1 MTYRTALLRYE
12 DIYDQEGS
20 EADFVTAMLDAVAF
34 HAARN
39 AFYRTWLDRHGMA
52 ADAIQSESDLRRLPP
67 IPANFFKQYESLSIP
82 RELVTVHV
90 TSSGTS
96 GQKSQMFFDRESWDF
111 GQEMVGRSM
120 RYFGFVS
127 DAPCNYLLYTY
138 EPAHRPGEGELGT
151 AKTDE
156 GLMQYAPGRE
166 VVYAL
171 RYNGSGHDFDVY
183 GVIAALQRFAAAGL
197 PVRIFGFPSFL
208 YFTLKQMRD
217 MGIPPLRLHPDSMT
231 MLGGGWKGFASQR
244 IDKRELYRLVEA
256 TLGFP
261 ERNCRD
267 GYGSTEHSVPY
278 LECPRHNFHIPIYS
292 RMYVRDFRTL
302 EPLGF
307 DREGFASFVT
317 PHLSSVPALSVLM
330 GDRAVMHDALYCGCG
345 IRTPCMEILGRAG
358 TSQSK
363 SCAIAA
369 SELLKR

>member
-1 MTYRTALLRYE
+1 MAYRRALLRYD
-12 DIYDQEGS
+12 DIYDQPGS
-20 EADFVTAMLDAVAF
+20 SADFVKAMRSAVAF
-34 HAARN
+34 HAGRN
-39 AFYRTWLDRHGMA
+39 EFYRNWLARHGIA
-52 ADAIQSESDLRRLPP
+52 AEQIQSENDLPRLPP

-82 RELVTVHV
+82 RDQVTVHV

-96 GQKSQMFFDRESWDF
+96 GQKSQMFFDQASWDF

-127 DAPCNYLLYTY
+127 DSPCNYLLYTY
-138 EPAHRPGEGELGT
+138 EPADKPGQGELGT
-151 AKTDE
+151 AKTDQ

-171 RYNGSGHDFDVY
+171 RYNGSGHDFDVH
-183 GVIAALQRFAAAGL
+183 GVIAALQRFAASGL

-217 MGIPPLRLHPDSMT
+217 MGLPPLRLHPDSMT
-231 MLGGGWKGFASQR
+231 MLGGGWKGYASQR
-244 IDKRELYRLVEA
+244 IDKRELYSLVEA

-292 RMYVRDFRTL
+292 RMYIRDFRTL

-307 DREGFASFVT
+307 GREGFASFVT
-317 PHLSSVPALSVLM
+317 PHLSSVPALSVMM
-330 GDRAVMHDALYCGCG
+330 GDRAVMRDAGSCGCG
-345 IRTPCMEILGRAG
+345 IRTPWMEILGRAG